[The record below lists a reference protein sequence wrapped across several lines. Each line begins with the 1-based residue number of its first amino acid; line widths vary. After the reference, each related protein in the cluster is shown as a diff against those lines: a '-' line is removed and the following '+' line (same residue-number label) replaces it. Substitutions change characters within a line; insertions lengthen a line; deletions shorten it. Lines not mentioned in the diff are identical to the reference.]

1 MTDNQTAQL
10 QVGSIYNYVLIAS
23 ERVREIYRERAAS
36 GENSLPPEEYRHL
49 PLIYKTA
56 AEDIESGRVGIE
68 YLKRIGNRDQRK
80 SPYKMR

>member
-1 MTDNQTAQL
+1 MTDNKTAQL
-10 QVGSIYNYVLIAS
+10 RVDSIYNYVLIAS

-36 GENSLPPEEYRHL
+36 GENALPIEEYKRL

-68 YLKRIGNRDQRK
+68 YLKKIKSRDRR